1 VTRAAIYTRISSDDE
16 GDQRGV
22 ARQEQDCIALCER
35 KGWDVVD
42 IYTDNDISAAG
53 ERARPQFQRLLGDIE
68 AGMVDALV
76 AWDLDRLVRKPM
88 ELEQLV
94 KHATA
99 HGVTQLGTVTTDIDF
114 GTGDGL
120 MIARIKGAVA
130 ADEIARISRRVA
142 RKKRELAERGLPPG
156 GGPRPYGYQQGGLEL
171 NAREAKRI
179 RDAADRVLAGES
191 VYSICVDWNT
201 RRVTTVSGRPWLPN
215 VLRNILISPR
225 VVGLRAYKG
234 SMVGKAKWPAILPS
248 ATQKKLKR
256 IFDQPSRRRQ
266 GAARHLLTGLLYC
279 GKCGAKMVAG
289 NNNSKVAY
297 VCKKG
302 PGFEGCG
309 GLSVIAEGVEAVVGS
324 SVRLRLDDRVFAAEF
339 ERRRLAETDAH
350 LGAELARDEGALA
363 EVQAMFT
370 AHEISRAEYLDMRAD
385 IRERIEAREKVLRR
399 MARRQGSKRS
409 DRHAAAEAWD
419 KATTKEQ
426 RPVLAELVAQI
437 RVGPAVKRGRNN
449 FDPNRVVIEWL

>member
-1 VTRAAIYTRISSDDE
+1 
-16 GDQRGV
+16 
-22 ARQEQDCIALCER
+22 
-35 KGWDVVD
+35 
-42 IYTDNDISAAG
+42 
-53 ERARPQFQRLLGDIE
+53 
-68 AGMVDALV
+68 
-76 AWDLDRLVRKPM
+76 
-88 ELEQLV
+88 
-94 KHATA
+94 
-99 HGVTQLGTVTTDIDF
+99 
-114 GTGDGL
+114 
-120 MIARIKGAVA
+120 
-130 ADEIARISRRVA
+130 
-142 RKKRELAERGLPPG
+142 
-156 GGPRPYGYQQGGLEL
+156 
-171 NAREAKRI
+171 
-179 RDAADRVLAGES
+179 
-191 VYSICVDWNT
+191 
-201 RRVTTVSGRPWLPN
+201 
-215 VLRNILISPR
+215 
-225 VVGLRAYKG
+225 VGLRAYKG
-234 SMVGKAKWPAILPS
+234 SIVGKAQWPPILPS

-256 IFDQPSRRRQ
+256 VFDQPSRRRQ

-279 GKCGAKMVAG
+279 GKCGAKLVAG

-309 GLSVIAEGVEAVVGS
+309 GLSVIAEGVEAVVGA

-350 LGAELARDEGALA
+350 LAAELARDEGALA
-363 EVQAMFT
+363 EVGAMFT

-437 RVGPAVKRGRNN
+437 RISPAVKRGRAL
-449 FDPNRVVIEWL
+449 FDPNRVVIVWL